1 MEMGTKNKKII
12 MPNRFDENLKEFTS
26 KKRVIYFTI
35 LWFIGTSLLVV
46 VMTDLFEETI
56 LQKRNIFFVVMILL
70 NTMFISRLWRMY
82 LNKNKE

>member
-1 MEMGTKNKKII
+1 

-56 LQKRNIFFVVMILL
+56 LQKRNIFFMVMILL